1 MAKQFLQLNEQHQN
15 FIDKQHIFFVATAG
29 KEGYVNVSPKGMD
42 SLKIVSENRLVW
54 LNYTGSGN
62 ETAAHILE
70 SNRMTVMFCSFDE
83 QPLILRVYGESE
95 LIYRKDNRWSEYSK
109 YFPES
114 PGSRQI
120 FDVKI
125 NLVQTS
131 CGFGVPFY
139 DYKGERPTLE
149 KWSEKKGVEGIEQYW
164 QENNRLSMDGK
175 DTGLILD

>member
-1 MAKQFLQLNEQHQN
+1 MAKQFPNLNDQHRD
-15 FIDKQHIFFVATAG
+15 FIDKQHIYFVATAG
-29 KEGYVNVSPKGMD
+29 KDGHVNVSPKGMD
-42 SLKIVSENRLVW
+42 TLKIVAEDRLVW

-70 SNRMTVMFCSFDE
+70 SNRMTIMFCSFAE
-83 QPLILRVYGESE
+83 QPLILRVYGEAE
-95 LIYRKDNRWSEYSK
+95 LIYRKDKRWSEFVEF
-109 YFPES
+109 FPES

-139 DYKGERPTLE
+139 EYQGERPTLE
-149 KWSEKKGVEGIEQYW
+149 KWAEKKGARGIEQYW
-164 QENNRLSMDGK
+164 QENNQVSMDGK
-175 DTGLILD
+175 DTGLLLD